1 MDSLNLT
8 NTGEE
13 TLFYLLTPEK
23 QEEYSIEK
31 NRNESLAYLKDLS
44 SFNIHRL
51 QQEPV
56 KLKEENDHIN
66 EEIESLAFSNY
77 KTFIRA
83 AQCSRELYQDFNLI
97 ETKLDS
103 LVDKIPDFTIKCENF
118 TKNIQNLN
126 AARRINN
133 LTLQRHNQ
141 LLEILEISQL
151 MDTCVRLVEF
161 LYFFN
166 SYYSIVHS

>member
-103 LVDKIPDFTIKCENF
+103 
-118 TKNIQNLN
+118 
-126 AARRINN
+126 
-133 LTLQRHNQ
+133 
-141 LLEILEISQL
+141 
-151 MDTCVRLVEF
+151 
-161 LYFFN
+161 
-166 SYYSIVHS
+166 